1 MCSALFNGSCNT
13 HYWTM
18 FLSCSTSRNTPTC
31 VFGRWFGLWARLP
44 LDCQVLRCSNT
55 TILNTDML
63 LRRHTTANRR
73 PPQGKRVLKWDWAPK
88 CAVKALKVL
97 SFAVVLLAADGFH
110 QGMITSTA
118 KCVVFCKR
126 KLPVLCPPRFARTL
140 RLIWCCRR
148 RFTTGP

>member
-1 MCSALFNGSCNT
+1 MQHSLLNNVPELLNQQEHSDLCFRSLVWALSPTSTG
-13 HYWTM
+13 
-18 FLSCSTSRNTPTC
+18 LSGTK
-31 VFGRWFGLWARLP
+31 VFKHNNLEHRRVVKKTYDSEQKTTKRKARVEMR
-44 LDCQVLRCSNT
+44 LDS
-55 TILNTDML
+55 
-63 LRRHTTANRR
+63 
-73 PPQGKRVLKWDWAPK
+73 